1 MKNIKTILIAVLS
14 FMLLFSVSCK
24 NEDKTGGGSG
34 GSVDVPTATG
44 DPATDL
50 TAVATY
56 SGTVNRTAS
65 EGNAAEFTETM
76 EFVLNIDNNQI
87 MAAGMFGGLSS
98 KQILKSGSEYSANG
112 EMSEGEVSAKEYIK
126 FTVSTDG
133 NSVELLEYTAGGS
146 AAGESFKVTY
156 SGTLTKQ
163 Q

>member
-50 TAVATY
+50 TATATY

-65 EGNAAEFTETM
+65 EGNNFTETF

-133 NSVELLEYTAGGS
+133 NSVELLEYTAAGSS
-146 AAGESFKVTY
+146 AAGDSFKVTY
-156 SGTLTKQ
+156 SGGTLTKQ
-163 Q
+163 